1 MLYLFLT
8 GYDIA
13 AKNGQV
19 FSTKDSDNDTQD
31 KNCADNFKGGWWYT
45 ACYHANTNG
54 YYLGN
59 KSGKGSIYWL
69 PWKSYQ
75 SMKTAVMMIRRKST
89 N

>member
-1 MLYLFLT
+1 MLYLFFT
-8 GYDIA
+8 GDGIA
-13 AKNGQV
+13 VHNDQV
-19 FSTKDSDNDTQD
+19 FSTKDSDNDTWD
-31 KNCADNFKGGWWYT
+31 KNCADNFKGGWGYT
-45 ACYHANTNG
+45 VCYHANING